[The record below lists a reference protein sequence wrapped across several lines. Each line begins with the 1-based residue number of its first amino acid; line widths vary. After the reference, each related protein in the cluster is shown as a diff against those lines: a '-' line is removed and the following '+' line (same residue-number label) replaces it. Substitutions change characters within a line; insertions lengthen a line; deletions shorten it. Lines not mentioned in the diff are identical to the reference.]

1 LGLSV
6 VDGIARDHDGCVL
19 VDSTPG
25 KGSTFHVYLPKLT
38 VPVAPKAKG
47 TIVTPR
53 GSERILFV
61 DDEQMMVDLNNERL
75 SSLGYKVVASTSSM
89 KALDIFRAQPD
100 RFDLVITDYTMPDM
114 TGIDLAGKLFK
125 IRPDVPII
133 LYTGQSDASLP
144 ERVKKAGIREFLTKP
159 LVKQELAQA
168 IRRVL
173 DTNTE
178 G

>member
-1 LGLSV
+1 
-6 VDGIARDHDGCVL
+6 
-19 VDSTPG
+19 
-25 KGSTFHVYLPKLT
+25 
-38 VPVAPKAKG
+38 
-47 TIVTPR
+47 
-53 GSERILFV
+53 
-61 DDEQMMVDLNNERL
+61 
-75 SSLGYKVVASTSSM
+75 
-89 KALDIFRAQPD
+89 
-100 RFDLVITDYTMPDM
+100 MPDM